1 MINSVAKSS
10 FGLEINSRIILAL
23 GVFSFLSES
32 VSAGFKEKKADSEPD
47 ISAAKNN
54 KTKTRSK

>member
-1 MINSVAKSS
+1 
-10 FGLEINSRIILAL
+10 
-23 GVFSFLSES
+23 VFSFLSES

-47 ISAAKNN
+47 INAARNN